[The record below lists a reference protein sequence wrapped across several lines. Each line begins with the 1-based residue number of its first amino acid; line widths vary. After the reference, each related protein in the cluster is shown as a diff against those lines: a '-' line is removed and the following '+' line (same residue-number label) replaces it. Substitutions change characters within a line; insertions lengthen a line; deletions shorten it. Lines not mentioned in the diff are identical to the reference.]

1 MCVSVCVY
9 DVCGAGIQQL
19 RAAVLLLSFSVQL
32 EFEPY
37 LMLNFRLVLLVIV
50 VVVGGGCV
58 ADVTVT
64 VISLLWLCFV
74 YLGVFF
80 LSSLPPFSF
89 FLFSLARVPLYPRIF
104 PFVLDDVTFHKTESE
119 RVATKE
125 MPKSLHKFASVRQLV
140 KSRG

>member
-50 VVVGGGCV
+50 VVGGGCV

-64 VISLLWLCFV
+64 VISLLWLCVV